1 MAGMGLALGGGGS
14 KGAFQIGVW
23 QALRDLDVQIN
34 AVAGTSIGSINGAF
48 MAANDLE
55 GALDLWQ
62 NLQIQQCVDLADTDL
77 RSTDLLSLSNASVL
91 AREIFTHHSLDTQPL
106 RQTLLRYLDEDR
118 IRQSNMHYGL
128 MTATLPEMS
137 GRPFWIQDIPAGQ
150 LIEFIMASTRL
161 PGLDP
166 VTINGERYIDGG
178 MAEIV
183 PISMLKKRGCH
194 AIIAVDLS
202 LHPILRSPILD
213 NINLIYV
220 HDRHDLGGTLDV
232 TQAVIQRNQRL
243 GYLDTLK
250 AFGRMAGESFAFL
263 PEQYRQLVKM
273 VGAEHLAGL
282 EQAGM
287 IYELDRK
294 IVYDAATF
302 VDLIKTRRKAV
313 QLQYDQ
319 QRQALK
325 IDNKLKAILAGRLKV
340 LDLIPA
346 MRLSFMVE
354 LQTRI
359 RHQDSLLKIPLRLF
373 PNLNQAADALMVLD
387 GEAAA
392 GEIDPSGP

>member
-1 MAGMGLALGGGGS
+1 
-14 KGAFQIGVW
+14 
-23 QALRDLDVQIN
+23 
-34 AVAGTSIGSINGAF
+34 
-48 MAANDLE
+48 
-55 GALDLWQ
+55 
-62 NLQIQQCVDLADTDL
+62 
-77 RSTDLLSLSNASVL
+77 
-91 AREIFTHHSLDTQPL
+91 
-106 RQTLLRYLDEDR
+106 
-118 IRQSNMHYGL
+118 
-128 MTATLPEMS
+128 
-137 GRPFWIQDIPAGQ
+137 
-150 LIEFIMASTRL
+150 
-161 PGLDP
+161 
-166 VTINGERYIDGG
+166 

-202 LHPILRSPILD
+202 LHAVLRSPILD